1 MGKNFVVKGHRR
13 RQSTNQQR
21 FLLSEQV
28 SPKETAILVVED
40 DQEIGRLLVQVL
52 ANETPYQV
60 LLAPDALQALE
71 TVKTQ
76 TPRLLILDYFLPG
89 MNGIALYDQLHS
101 MHTLSNVPALI
112 MSASLPWRDIQ
123 QRHLAYLSKP
133 FELDELL
140 QIVDELLG

>member
-1 MGKNFVVKGHRR
+1 M
-13 RQSTNQQR
+13 NQQH
-21 FLLSEQV
+21 LS
-28 SPKETAILVVED
+28 SPAQASMKGTTILVVED

-60 LLAPDALQALE
+60 LLAIDAIQALE
-71 TVKTQ
+71 TVETQ
-76 TPRLLILDYFLPG
+76 VPRLFILDYFLPG
-89 MNGIALYDQLHS
+89 MNGIALYDRLHS
-101 MHTLSNVPALI
+101 MNSLSDVPALI

-140 QIVDELLG
+140 QLIDELLS

>member
-1 MGKNFVVKGHRR
+1 M
-13 RQSTNQQR
+13 NQQQ
-21 FLLSEQV
+21 LSPPAQA
-28 SPKETAILVVED
+28 SMKGTTILVVED

-60 LLAPDALQALE
+60 LLAIDGIQALE

-76 TPRLLILDYFLPG
+76 VPRLFILDYFLPG
-89 MNGIALYDQLHS
+89 MNGIALYDRLHS
-101 MHTLSNVPALI
+101 MNSLSDVPALI

-140 QIVDELLG
+140 QLIDELLSSSGSV

>member
-1 MGKNFVVKGHRR
+1 M
-13 RQSTNQQR
+13 NQQR
-21 FLLSEQV
+21 LSPPAQASTE
-28 SPKETAILVVED
+28 ETTILVVED

-52 ANETPYQV
+52 ASETQYQV
-60 LLAPDALQALE
+60 LLAIDAIQALE

-76 TPRLLILDYFLPG
+76 VPRLLILDYFLPG
-89 MNGIALYDQLHS
+89 MNGIDLYDRLHS
-101 MHTLSNVPALI
+101 MNALTDVPALI

-140 QIVDELLG
+140 QLVDELLS